1 MSYNRALELCPYYS
15 DCYFNLG
22 NIYFE
27 NETITEEEKPGA
39 DLEKAHF
46 CHL

>member
-1 MSYNRALELCPYYS
+1 MNAYKEAIMAYNRALELCPYYS

-27 NETITEEEKPGA
+27 NGAIISEEE
-39 DLEKAHF
+39 
-46 CHL
+46 